1 MQDLLAALKAVAEP
15 TRLRLL
21 ALCARGEL
29 TVSELTGILGQSQ
42 PRVSRHLKVLLEAGL
57 LDRFREQ
64 NWVYYRVPLKGSGA
78 SRARQLLSLLPS
90 GDPVMSLDWLR
101 LDQVLADRLE
111 NLPVARSG
119 DDEPGAHGV
128 AGVDARILSALGGE
142 PLGDLLDIG
151 TGSGRM
157 LRLLADRTDTAVG
170 IDISR
175 DMLLLARSNLRS
187 AGMDHL
193 TVRQGN
199 MYQLKFANAAFHTVT
214 VDQVL
219 FQAEQPECVLAE
231 AARVLKPGGRLLLVE
246 YLTGQGGADST
257 DAPPQCPITE
267 SALAQWLERAGF
279 IQEASERIAASPW
292 PLVLTVSRRR
302 HAADVAAA

>member
-1 MQDLLAALKAVAEP
+1 MQAILAALKAVAEP

-29 TVSELTGILGQSQ
+29 TVSELTRILGQSQ
-42 PRVSRHLKVLLEAGL
+42 PRVSRHLKVLLDAGL

-64 NWVYYRVPLKGSGA
+64 NWVYYRVPLKDPGS
-78 SRARQLLSLLPS
+78 SLARQLLALMPK
-90 GDPVMSLDWLR
+90 GDPILTLDGLR
-101 LDQVLADRLE
+101 LDQLLSERVAALESANGEAAERVNGLAVVDRRILGA
-111 NLPVARSG
+111 LG
-119 DDEPGAHGV
+119 DEPV
-128 AGVDARILSALGGE
+128 
-142 PLGDLLDIG
+142 GDLLDIG

-157 LRLLADRTDTAVG
+157 LRLLADRTEMAVG

-199 MYQLKFANAAFHTVT
+199 MYQLKFANEAFHTVT

-219 FQAEQPECVLAE
+219 FQAEDPESVLAE
-231 AARVLKPGGRLLLVE
+231 AARVIKPGGRLLLVE
-246 YLTGQGGADST
+246 YLTGQADS
-257 DAPPQCPITE
+257 PRPGRVSGRPITE
-267 SALAQWLERAGF
+267 SGLSEWLAAAGF
-279 IQEASERIAASPW
+279 RQETSDRIPANPW
-292 PLVLTVSRRR
+292 PLVLMVSRRR
-302 HAADVAAA
+302 HAAGAAAA

>member
-1 MQDLLAALKAVAEP
+1 MQAFLAALKAVAEP

-29 TVSELTGILGQSQ
+29 TVSELTRILGQSQ
-42 PRVSRHLKVLLEAGL
+42 PRVSRHLKVLLDAGL

-64 NWVYYRVPLKGSGA
+64 NWVYYRAPLKNPGA
-78 SRARQLLSLLPS
+78 GLARQLLALMPE
-90 GDPVMSLDWLR
+90 GDPVLTLDGLR
-101 LDQVLADRLE
+101 LDQLLSERVAALEPVSDESIQPGGSLAVVDRRILGA
-111 NLPVARSG
+111 LG
-119 DDEPGAHGV
+119 DEPV
-128 AGVDARILSALGGE
+128 
-142 PLGDLLDIG
+142 GDLLDIG

-157 LRLLADRTDTAVG
+157 LRLLADCTETAVG

-199 MYQLKFANAAFHTVT
+199 MYQLKFANEAFHTVT

-219 FQAEQPECVLAE
+219 YQAEDPESVLAE
-231 AARVLKPGGRLLLVE
+231 AARVIKPGGRLLLVE
-246 YLTGQGGADST
+246 FLTGQAEADPTGPATERS
-257 DAPPQCPITE
+257 ITE
-267 SALAQWLERAGF
+267 AALADWLAAAGF
-279 IQEASERIAASPW
+279 RQETSERIPANPW

-302 HAADVAAA
+302 HAAGAAAA

>member
-1 MQDLLAALKAVAEP
+1 MQALLAALKAVAEP

-29 TVSELTGILGQSQ
+29 TVSELTRILGQSQ
-42 PRVSRHLKVLLEAGL
+42 PRVSRHLKVLLDAGL

-64 NWVYYRVPLKGSGA
+64 NWVYYRVPLKDPGS
-78 SRARQLLSLLPS
+78 SLARQLLALLPE
-90 GDPVMSLDWLR
+90 GDPVLTLDWLR
-101 LDQVLADRLE
+101 LDQLLSERAAALDIAGEGAADPE
-111 NLPVARSG
+111 A
-119 DDEPGAHGV
+119 GV
-128 AGVDARILSALGGE
+128 AGMDRRILGALGDE
-142 PLGDLLDIG
+142 PVGDLLDIG

-157 LRLLADRTDTAVG
+157 LRLLADRTETAVG

-199 MYQLKFANAAFHTVT
+199 MYQLKFANEAFHTVT

-219 FQAEQPECVLAE
+219 YQAEDPESVLAE
-231 AARVLKPGGRLLLVE
+231 AARVIKPGGRLLLVE
-246 YLTGQGGADST
+246 FLTGHEDAAASAGAG
-257 DAPPQCPITE
+257 QRPITE
-267 SALAQWLERAGF
+267 SHLADWLAAAGF
-279 IQEASERIAASPW
+279 RQETSDRIPANPW

-302 HAADVAAA
+302 HAAGAAAA

>member
-1 MQDLLAALKAVAEP
+1 MQAILAALKAVAEP

-29 TVSELTGILGQSQ
+29 TVSELTRILGQSQ
-42 PRVSRHLKVLLEAGL
+42 PRVSRHLKVLLDAGL

-64 NWVYYRVPLKGSGA
+64 NWVYYRVPLKDPGS
-78 SRARQLLSLLPS
+78 SLARQLLALMPK
-90 GDPVMSLDWLR
+90 GDPVLTLDGLR
-101 LDQVLADRLE
+101 LDRLLSERVAALESVNGASIEAGSGLAVVDRRILGA
-111 NLPVARSG
+111 LG
-119 DDEPGAHGV
+119 DEPV
-128 AGVDARILSALGGE
+128 
-142 PLGDLLDIG
+142 GDLLDIG

-157 LRLLADRTDTAVG
+157 LRLLAERTEMAVG

-199 MYQLKFANAAFHTVT
+199 MYQLKFANEAFHTVT

-219 FQAEQPECVLAE
+219 FQAEDPESVLAE
-231 AARVLKPGGRLLLVE
+231 AARVIKPGGRLLLVE
-246 YLTGQGGADST
+246 YLTGQSDSPRPGRAT
-257 DAPPQCPITE
+257 GRPITE
-267 SALAQWLERAGF
+267 AVLSEWLAAAGF
-279 IQEASERIAASPW
+279 RQETSDRIPANPW
-292 PLVLTVSRRR
+292 PLVLMVSRRR
-302 HAADVAAA
+302 HAAGAAAA

>member
-78 SRARQLLSLLPS
+78 RRARQLLTLLPK
-90 GDPVMSLDWLR
+90 GDPVLSLDWLR
-101 LDQVLADRLE
+101 LDQVLADRVA
-111 NLPVARSG
+111 NLPAAGTG
-119 DDEPGAHGV
+119 DAGAHGV
-128 AGVDARILSALGGE
+128 AGVDGRILSALDDE

-157 LRLLADRTDTAVG
+157 LRLLADRTETAVG

-199 MYQLKFANAAFHTVT
+199 MYQLKFANASFHTVT

-246 YLTGQGGADST
+246 FLTGHAGAGST
-257 DAPPQCPITE
+257 DAPSERPITE
-267 SALAQWLERAGF
+267 PALSEWLESAGF
-279 IQEASERIAASPW
+279 REEASERIPASPW
-292 PLVLTVSRRR
+292 PLVLAVSRRR
-302 HAADVAAA
+302 RAAGVAAA

>member
-1 MQDLLAALKAVAEP
+1 MQAFLAALKAAAEP

-29 TVSELTGILGQSQ
+29 TVSELTRILGQSQ
-42 PRVSRHLKVLLEAGL
+42 PRVSRHLKVLLDAGL

-64 NWVYYRVPLKGSGA
+64 NWVYYRVPLKEPGSGL
-78 SRARQLLSLLPS
+78 ARQLLALMPK
-90 GDPVMSLDWLR
+90 GDPVLTLDWLR
-101 LDQVLADRLE
+101 LDQLLSERVATLGNVSEESAAPGGSLAVVDRRILGA
-111 NLPVARSG
+111 LG
-119 DDEPGAHGV
+119 DEPV
-128 AGVDARILSALGGE
+128 
-142 PLGDLLDIG
+142 GDLLDIG

-157 LRLLADRTDTAVG
+157 LRLLADRTETAVG

-199 MYQLKFANAAFHTVT
+199 MYQLKFANEAFHTVT

-219 FQAEQPECVLAE
+219 YQAEDPESVLAE
-231 AARVLKPGGRLLLVE
+231 VARVIKPGGRLLLVE
-246 YLTGQGGADST
+246 FLTGQAGAGPAAERS
-257 DAPPQCPITE
+257 ITE
-267 SALAQWLERAGF
+267 PGLSEWLAAAGF
-279 IQEASERIAASPW
+279 RQETSERIPANPW

-302 HAADVAAA
+302 HAAGAAAA